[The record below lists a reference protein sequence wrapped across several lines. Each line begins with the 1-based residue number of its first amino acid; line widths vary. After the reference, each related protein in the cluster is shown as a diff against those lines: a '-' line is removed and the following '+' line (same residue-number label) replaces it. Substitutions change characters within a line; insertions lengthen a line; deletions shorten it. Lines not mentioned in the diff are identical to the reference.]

1 MAPGAARDRATD
13 RRVSSGRCRQG
24 LAAAALAGV
33 LLATG
38 APTAGAAEPFGFVAL
53 GDQPYGHEARTGPA
67 YRRLIELINAEGLP
81 FAIHVGDL
89 KDGLTDCTD
98 ELYDRQ
104 YAYFQSYSSA
114 LVYTPGDNDWTDCR
128 RQSADPL
135 ERLAALRARFF
146 STRASLGQRPLA
158 TERQSE
164 SQPAHARHTENRR
177 WWHGGV
183 LFVTFHTVGP
193 DDNDDAQAPAERA
206 ERAGRLAANV
216 AWLQDSFAL
225 ARRQRAAAL
234 VLATQADPLHRPDQP
249 GGAARV
255 RKPFRALYDGTV
267 LPLVRSAGVPVLLV
281 HGDSHHFIT
290 DQPFMGIDGKR
301 LPNLWRLEVPGER
314 RMHAVA
320 VQVDPRAP
328 SPFRFRLI
336 WNPMSPD
343 PS

>member
-1 MAPGAARDRATD
+1 MARG
-13 RRVSSGRCRQG
+13 RRWQG
-24 LAAAALAGV
+24 LPALVLAGV
-33 LLATG
+33 LL
-38 APTAGAAEPFGFVAL
+38 TACVPMARAAEPFGFVAL

-98 ELYDRQ
+98 ELYARQ
-104 YAYFQSYSSA
+104 YAYFQSYSTA
-114 LVYTPGDNDWTDCR
+114 LIYTPGDNDWTDCR
-128 RQSADPL
+128 RQGTEPL

-146 STRASLGQRPLA
+146 STPASLGQRPLA
-158 TERQSE
+158 TERQSDAL
-164 SQPAHARHTENRR
+164 PAHARYTENRR

-193 DDNDDAQAPAERA
+193 DDNDEAEAPAERA
-206 ERAGRLAANV
+206 ERANRLAANM
-216 AWLQDSFAL
+216 AWLQEGFAL
-225 ARRQRAAAL
+225 AQRQRAAAI

-249 GGAARV
+249 GGPARV
-255 RKPFRALYDGTV
+255 RKPFRTLYDGTL

-301 LPNLWRLEVPGER
+301 LANLWRLEVPGER

-320 VQVDPRAP
+320 VQVDPRARA
-328 SPFRFRLI
+328 PFRFRLI

>member
-1 MAPGAARDRATD
+1 MAPVAARDRATG
-13 RRVSSGRCRQG
+13 RRVADERCGRG
-24 LAAAALAGV
+24 LAAAVLAV
-33 LLATG
+33 ALLATG
-38 APTAGAAEPFGFVAL
+38 APLALAAEPFGFVAL
-53 GDQPYGHEARTGPA
+53 GDQPYGHETRTGPA

-89 KDGLTDCTD
+89 KDGLTECTD
-98 ELYDRQ
+98 ELYARQ

-128 RQSADPL
+128 RQGADPL

-146 STRASLGQRPLA
+146 ATPKSLGQRPLA
-158 TERQSE
+158 TERQGDA
-164 SQPAHARHTENRR
+164 QPAHARHTENRR

-193 DDNDDAQAPAERA
+193 DDNDEARIPAERA
-206 ERAGRLAANV
+206 ERAGRLAAN
-216 AWLQDSFAL
+216 ATWLQDSFAL
-225 ARRQRAAAL
+225 ARRRQAAAI

-249 GGAARV
+249 GGPARV
-255 RKPFRALYDGTV
+255 RKPYRTLYDGTL
-267 LPLVRSAGVPVLLV
+267 LPLVRGAGVPVLLV
-281 HGDSHHFIT
+281 HGDSHHFIA
-290 DQPFMGIDGKR
+290 DQPFMGIDGRR
-301 LPNLWRLEVPGER
+301 LANLWRLEVPGER

-320 VQVDPRAP
+320 VQVEPGAP